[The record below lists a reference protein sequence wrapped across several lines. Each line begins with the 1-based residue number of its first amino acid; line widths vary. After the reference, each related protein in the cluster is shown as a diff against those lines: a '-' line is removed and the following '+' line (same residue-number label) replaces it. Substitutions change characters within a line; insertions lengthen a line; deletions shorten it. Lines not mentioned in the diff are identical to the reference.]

1 MGSRESRRCVRLYE
15 KGELYLAVGL
25 YEGYAMLLQWS
36 QAKGYSHLG
45 AE

>member
-1 MGSRESRRCVRLYE
+1 MRCVGLYE
-15 KGELYLAVGL
+15 NGELYLAVGL
-25 YEGYAMLLQWS
+25 YEGYATLLQRS